1 MMVDCN
7 IGFRFEAHQEIIDCN
22 ICFRF
27 EAHQGMVD
35 CNIGLQRQR
44 EAITI
49 ATGQKSFIYTV
60 YIIYPLLDELSITI
74 FLSLPSKKT
83 IKKESKVDSHIFCGN
98 FRNFFN
104 WRLLS

>member
-1 MMVDCN
+1 M
-7 IGFRFEAHQEIIDCN
+7 
-22 ICFRF
+22 
-27 EAHQGMVD
+27 
-35 CNIGLQRQR
+35 
-44 EAITI
+44 I
-49 ATGQKSFIYTV
+49 ATLGFKDSGKQSLLLQVRNLSYIHTV